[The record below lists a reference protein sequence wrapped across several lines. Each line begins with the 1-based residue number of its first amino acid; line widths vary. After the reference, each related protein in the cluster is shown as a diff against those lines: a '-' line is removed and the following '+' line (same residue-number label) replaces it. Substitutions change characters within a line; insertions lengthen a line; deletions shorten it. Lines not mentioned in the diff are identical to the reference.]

1 MHVALSDGNCHYGG
15 VSENDPAIVSLRA
28 WQKVLDLHGMQTEL
42 PGELGFPMVS
52 RGRLLGVLTLGAK
65 TSGDAYAP
73 DESSAIAG
81 VAGSVAVALDL
92 IGADSRREDIVERLD
107 ALVTMVAALSP
118 VDPRERTT

>member
-1 MHVALSDGNCHYGG
+1 
-15 VSENDPAIVSLRA
+15 
-28 WQKVLDLHGMQTEL
+28 MQTEL

-52 RGRLLGVLTLGAK
+52 RGTLLGFLTLCAK
-65 TSGDAYAP
+65 ASGDAYAP

-81 VAGSVAVALDL
+81 VAGSVAVALDI

-118 VDPRERTT
+118 PDTGERPK